1 MNLQNELFWNGDLSL
16 WKQIEDSVNVY
27 MDLMSNKADNQTKEG
42 TDRRENHTTISPEKH
57 DFIKVEEMSF

>member
-1 MNLQNELFWNGDLSL
+1 
-16 WKQIEDSVNVY
+16 